1 MLPSEYG
8 GSVPMADMIEDWK
21 KELEQKR
28 DQILSLD
35 SMKFYLNQNSNS
47 SSSRAC
53 GDEYDGDA
61 ATSSE
66 TLKSSACQLLAVE
79 EKPHTSRQQSVF
91 QYHAYK

>member
-47 SSSRAC
+47 SSRAC
-53 GDEYDGDA
+53 GRDEYDENTLTA
-61 ATSSE
+61 E
-66 TLKSSACQLLAVE
+66 TLKSCQLLAVE
-79 EKPHTSRQQSVF
+79 E
-91 QYHAYK
+91 